1 MSIVESFRTCGHPK
15 AVTFNFAWSVRD
27 FCHRILEMAEVNQP
41 LGIRGGLSN
50 PRVRAQASRKGV
62 CRELPERLGLR
73 NGGHFL
79 EFWQKYLSGSRGRF
93 FATFFAPDW
102 AKKVEA
108 YSNTNE
114 KKFLD

>member
-1 MSIVESFRTCGHPK
+1 
-15 AVTFNFAWSVRD
+15 
-27 FCHRILEMAEVNQP
+27 
-41 LGIRGGLSN
+41 
-50 PRVRAQASRKGV
+50 
-62 CRELPERLGLR
+62 LR

-108 YSNTNE
+108 ESDTTKRLLLIRKYARTPDWIKHYLQVIVYESIE
-114 KKFLD
+114 

>member
-27 FCHRILEMAEVNQP
+27 FCHRILEMAEVNQS
-41 LGIRGGLSN
+41 LGIMGGLSN
-50 PRVRAQASRKGV
+50 PRVRALASRKGV
-62 CRELPERLGLR
+62 CRQLPERLGLR

-79 EFWQKYLSGSRGRF
+79 EFWQKYLSGLRGRF

-108 YSNTNE
+108 
-114 KKFLD
+114 